1 MSGDTAPHGSGR
13 AAGGFS
19 VLTDCDPVSPPRT
32 APRDGQRR
40 SRVSAACAAA
50 LVRAALKPFPSLTL
64 SPFILFSSFLTRGG
78 REGEAG
84 ERWSAQI
91 FWQKP
96 HWRRARND
104 LMTGVRFGSAIT
116 LCFPILQGIQICN

>member
-1 MSGDTAPHGSGR
+1 MTPLPTGRGVQRGASASRWTATPQPSLHLSSGR
-13 AAGGFS
+13 SAKEQSKRRVCRCARASCFKA
-19 VLTDCDPVSPPRT
+19 LPLPDPPP
-32 APRDGQRR
+32 
-40 SRVSAACAAA
+40 
-50 LVRAALKPFPSLTL
+50 
-64 SPFILFSSFLTRGG
+64 PFILFSSFLTRGG

-96 HWRRARND
+96 RWRRARND